1 MSEIKSMSAADEAAW
16 NAQLQSPPPPPAA
29 PPPPPPPAPAS
40 PPPPAA
46 PAPKPD
52 DDVEGSLQAQDGK
65 KYVPVA
71 TFVEQRKALKGQVD
85 DLKAM
90 LDQAN
95 AQIGVLLR
103 TSTAQA
109 PASPP
114 PPPPPPATNPH
125 DKDLEPLEHARWEL
139 GKANERLAALEGRT
153 AQQDQL
159 TQQQQVLA
167 QQHQAYI
174 KAHDAFVSKN
184 PEYAQAY
191 EFAVQQLVDY
201 HINVLGQDQA
211 TAVASA
217 ANAEW
222 QIVTQAVAENKNPFE
237 RLWQMAKWRGFT
249 PKPPQA
255 PAGETE
261 AQKTA
266 RLAAA
271 GSAAISLSAVPGST
285 ANIGPTAEALAGLS
299 KEKFAAAL
307 ADDTDGE
314 KWRKLAGG

>member
-1 MSEIKSMSAADEAAW
+1 MSELKSLSAADQAAW
-16 NAQLQSPPPPPAA
+16 DAQLQSPPPPPPAA
-29 PPPPPPPAPAS
+29 PPPPPPAAPPAPA
-40 PPPPAA
+40 PETNAA
-46 PAPKPD
+46 
-52 DDVEGSLQAQDGK
+52 DDVDGSLQAQDGK

-95 AQIGVLLR
+95 AQIGVLLKA
-103 TSTAQA
+103 SAQT

-125 DKDLEPLEHARWEL
+125 DKELEPLEHARWEL
-139 GKANERLAALEGRT
+139 NKANERLAALEGKS

-159 TQQQQVLA
+159 TLQQQTLQK
-167 QQHQAYI
+167 QHQAYV
-174 KAHDAFVSKN
+174 KAHDAFVAKN
-184 PEYAQAY
+184 PEYAEAY

-201 HINVLGQDQA
+201 NINVLGKDQT
-211 TAVASA
+211 TAVAMASA
-217 ANAEW
+217 AEW
-222 QIVTQAVAENKNPFE
+222 QIVTQAVSENKNPME

-249 PKPPQA
+249 PKAKTAAAAPP
-255 PAGETE
+255 GETE
-261 AQKTA
+261 AQKAA

-271 GSAAISLSAVPGST
+271 GAAAISLSSVPGST
-285 ANIGPTAEALAGLS
+285 ANIGPTAEALAGMS

-307 ADDTDGE
+307 ADDADGE
-314 KWRKLAGG
+314 KWRKIAGG